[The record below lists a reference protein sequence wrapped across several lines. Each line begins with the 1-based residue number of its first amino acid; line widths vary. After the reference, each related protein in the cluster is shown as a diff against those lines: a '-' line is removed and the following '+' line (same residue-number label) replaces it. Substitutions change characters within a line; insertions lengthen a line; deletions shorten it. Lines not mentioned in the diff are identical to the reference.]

1 MDTLSFVPILVIL
14 ISPILSQLSFTL
26 LQNTLIRLVA
36 IILVL
41 LAIRRDPLF
50 GLLTL
55 LAVFSLFIERSHF
68 ILTNL
73 PGIPSTHVPADS
85 PGKPIKATP
94 HTPIALVEPASHTDS
109 SFDKESD
116 FESAEDLS
124 DNNPKLHEGPSSD
137 DAPQF
142 FESRGLA

>member
-1 MDTLSFVPILVIL
+1 MDTLTLVPILIIV
-14 ISPILSQLSFTL
+14 ISPILSQASFIL
-26 LQNTLIRLVA
+26 LKNPLIRLLA
-36 IILVL
+36 LVSIL
-41 LAIRRDPLF
+41 LAIRRDPMF

-55 LAVFSLFIERSHF
+55 LAVFSLFVERNHF

-94 HTPIALVEPASHTDS
+94 HTPIPLVESSHTDS
-109 SFDKESD
+109 PLDKESE

-124 DNNPKLHEGPSSD
+124 DNNPNLHEGPSTEE
-137 DAPQF
+137 APVF